1 MNNNE
6 NYNYCNNNNN
16 NNDNINNKNNNNN
29 NDFETGAMRLSTL
42 AGRRPCET
50 FDSTLFSA
58 LTAVALREINFNRSE
73 I

>member
-1 MNNNE
+1 MRINQKDMNNND

-16 NNDNINNKNNNNN
+16 NNNNT
-29 NDFETGAMRLSTL
+29 DFETGAIRLSTL

-58 LTAVALREINFNRSE
+58 LTEVVLREINFNRSE